1 MLKYNLSNFNV
12 IKNIRKTKGLQD
24 YVLDIYKF
32 QELYMCSILTCSF
45 LMIFIG
51 IADRYEVQKIYRPI
65 PYKKTG
71 KLKKIACDK
80 VL

>member
-1 MLKYNLSNFNV
+1 MLLKYNLSNFNV

-32 QELYMCSILTCSF
+32 QELHIRSMLTCSV
-45 LMIFIG
+45 LLIFIG
-51 IADRYEVQKIYRPI
+51 IADRYEVRTIYMSI

-71 KLKKIACDK
+71 KFLQFACDK
-80 VL
+80 V